1 MTGRRASGHSPAAA
15 ALDPAALCSY
25 VGDDPTAQLRF
36 LKSFVVEARR
46 SVDKIA
52 SSLTR
57 AELAEAR
64 SEAHKL
70 KPSAI
75 VVGAQRLAQLC
86 SAIELSAPENGYL
99 PILAS
104 QLCAE
109 TLLVQAGVEAF
120 LNGIEL

>member
-15 ALDPAALCSY
+15 ALDPARLCTY
-25 VGDDPTAQLRF
+25 VGDDPGAQLRF
-36 LKSFVVEARR
+36 LQTFVVETRR

-57 AELAEAR
+57 AELDQAR
-64 SEAHKL
+64 YEAHKL
-70 KPSAI
+70 KPAAM

-86 SAIELSAPENGYL
+86 SAIELSAPDNGYM

-120 LNGIEL
+120 LNGIEP